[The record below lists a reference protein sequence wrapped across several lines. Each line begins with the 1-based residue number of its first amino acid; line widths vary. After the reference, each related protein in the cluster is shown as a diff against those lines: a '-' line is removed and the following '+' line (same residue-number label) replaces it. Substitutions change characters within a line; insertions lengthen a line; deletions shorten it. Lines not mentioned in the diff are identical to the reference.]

1 MIPIVRLHLPGTPL
15 CDAFQRVT
23 TIHLCGL
30 RSLQIKAGG
39 RTEVEETEEQHRA
52 RLEMVSTQVAARGIT
67 ESRLLAVLRA
77 IPRHIFVP
85 EGWQHQAYLDTPLPI
100 GEGQT
105 ISQPYIVALMTSL
118 LRLKPTDRVL
128 EIGTGSG
135 YQAAILGMLA
145 EKVISIERIAA
156 VATRAEEHL
165 RQIGVIN
172 VEVLVLDGTGG
183 YPPGAPY
190 DAILVTAGTPAIP
203 PPLLAELADHGRL
216 VAPVGG
222 QNVQE
227 LVLIRRE
234 GDRYE
239 EYPEGAVRFV
249 PLIGEHGW

>member
-1 MIPIVRLHLPGTPL
+1 M
-15 CDAFQRVT
+15 
-23 TIHLCGL
+23 
-30 RSLQIKAGG
+30 
-39 RTEVEETEEQHRA
+39 EETAEEHRA
-52 RLEMVSTQVAARGIT
+52 RQEMVSTQIRARGVT
-67 ESRLLAVLRA
+67 DPRVLAVLRA
-77 IPRHIFVP
+77 VPRHLFVP
-85 EGWQHQAYLDTPLPI
+85 EGWRHQAYLDTPLPI

-105 ISQPYIVALMTSL
+105 ISQPYIVALMTAL
-118 LRLKPTDRVL
+118 LELKSTDQVL

-145 EKVISIERIAA
+145 DKVISIERIAA
-156 VATRAEEHL
+156 VAARAMEHL
-165 RQIGVIN
+165 REVGVTN
-172 VEVLVLDGTGG
+172 VTVLVQDGTGG

-203 PPLLAELADHGRL
+203 PPLLAQLADHGRL

-222 QNVQE
+222 QVLQE

-239 EYPEGAVRFV
+239 EYPEGGVRFV

>member
-1 MIPIVRLHLPGTPL
+1 M
-15 CDAFQRVT
+15 
-23 TIHLCGL
+23 
-30 RSLQIKAGG
+30 
-39 RTEVEETEEQHRA
+39 EETAEEHRA
-52 RLEMVSTQVAARGIT
+52 RQEMVSTQIRARGVT
-67 ESRLLAVLRA
+67 DARLLTVLRTV
-77 IPRHIFVP
+77 PRHLFVP
-85 EGWQHQAYLDTPLPI
+85 ERWRHQAYLDTPLPI

-105 ISQPYIVALMTSL
+105 ISQPYIVALMTAL
-118 LRLKPTDRVL
+118 LELKPTDRVL

-145 EKVISIERIAA
+145 EQVISIERIAA
-156 VATRAEEHL
+156 IAAQAEENL
-165 RQIGVIN
+165 QEVGLTNIT
-172 VEVLVLDGTGG
+172 VLVMDGTGG

-203 PPLLAELADHGRL
+203 PPLLAQLADHGRL

-222 QNVQE
+222 QDLQE
-227 LVLIRRE
+227 LVLIRKE

>member
-1 MIPIVRLHLPGTPL
+1 M
-15 CDAFQRVT
+15 
-23 TIHLCGL
+23 
-30 RSLQIKAGG
+30 
-39 RTEVEETEEQHRA
+39 EETAEEHRA
-52 RLEMVSTQVAARGIT
+52 RQEMVSTQIRARGVT
-67 ESRLLAVLRA
+67 DPRVLAVLRA
-77 IPRHIFVP
+77 VPRHLFVP
-85 EGWQHQAYLDTPLPI
+85 EGWRHQAYLDTTLPI

-105 ISQPYIVALMTSL
+105 ISQPYIVALMTAL
-118 LRLKPTDRVL
+118 LELKSTDRVL

-145 EKVISIERIAA
+145 DKVISIERIAA
-156 VATRAEEHL
+156 VAARAMEHL
-165 RQIGVIN
+165 REVGVTN
-172 VEVLVLDGTGG
+172 VTVLVQDGTGG

-203 PPLLAELADHGRL
+203 PPLLAQLADHGRL

-222 QNVQE
+222 QVLQE

-239 EYPEGAVRFV
+239 EYPEGGVRFV